1 MGVLVAT
8 IRVRRDADSAGYFR
22 RMAIEVDGT
31 VVACLRPD
39 HEETVSLSAGRHV
52 VRARMDW
59 TFSPPVEVQLAE
71 SDEVELVTSF
81 PWSALVSMIIRPRSA
96 LVLRRA

>member
-22 RMAIEVDGT
+22 RMVIEVDGT

-59 TFSPPVEVQLAE
+59 TFSPR
-71 SDEVELVTSF
+71 SRCS
-81 PWSALVSMIIRPRSA
+81 SPRATRSSS
-96 LVLRRA
+96 